1 MLQPQIPNIFHIKV
15 LLFCIF
21 WSYRIPNP
29 SHFIAVLVPCKY
41 EEDSIKNDG
50 ARVLTTLYIEFSDA
64 QGQLTQ

>member
-1 MLQPQIPNIFHIKV
+1 MLKYCYFASSDLTEFRTHPI
-15 LLFCIF
+15 
-21 WSYRIPNP
+21 
-29 SHFIAVLVPCKY
+29 FIAVLVPCKY